1 MIIKLV
7 TTKLN
12 RDSFYHCICNFFNE
26 TKLTVTDND
35 HRFVNEKSIY
45 LPDRSDE
52 MRCAERWKN
61 DSQEV
66 SEFGLVKVFVHAC
79 LRVSWA
85 YSFTW
90 CGELTDPS
98 FIL

>member
-1 MIIKLV
+1 MKQNV
-7 TTKLN
+7 HGN
-12 RDSFYHCICNFFNE
+12 RYN
-26 TKLTVTDND
+26 

-66 SEFGLVKVFVHAC
+66 SEFGLVKVFVHAR

-85 YSFTW
+85 YSFT
-90 CGELTDPS
+90 
-98 FIL
+98 